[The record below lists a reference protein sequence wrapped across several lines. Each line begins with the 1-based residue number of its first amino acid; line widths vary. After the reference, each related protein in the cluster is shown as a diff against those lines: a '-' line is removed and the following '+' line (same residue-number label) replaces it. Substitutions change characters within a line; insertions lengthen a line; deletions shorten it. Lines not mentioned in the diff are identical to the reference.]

1 MISPALVFPLLPA
14 KKVEKGNG
22 KGMDVGNDSSIP
34 HFLRFAAAGF
44 DGKRIGVFTKCS
56 PKDLCRQTRKHLVV
70 FAPDPAIFPETV
82 VRRQITFCFGN

>member
-34 HFLRFAAAGF
+34 HFFRFAATGF
-44 DGKRIGVFTKCS
+44 DGKRIGVFAKCS
-56 PKDLCRQTRKHLVV
+56 PKDLCRQTRKYLTV